1 MGRGLANTKKIK
13 LNEFDTL
20 IKFYVM
26 TDEMTSTHGTKEVR
40 TLLATMYA
48 KFDYLSR
55 KQEEKTIGGRE
66 RSVQQATATI
76 RYNASVTKTSE
87 MEIVDTGEIYEVIGI
102 HRDKGRIGQFLE
114 VIGEARD

>member
-1 MGRGLANTKKIK
+1 MGKGLARKVK

-20 IKFYVM
+20 IKFYVI
-26 TDEMTSTHGTKEVR
+26 TDEATATHGTKEVS
-40 TLLATMYA
+40 TLLATIYA

-76 RYNASVTKTSE
+76 RYNASVTKTTE
-87 MEIVDTGEIYEVIGI
+87 MHIVDTGEIYEVIGI
-102 HRDKGRIGQFLE
+102 HRDRGRIGQFLE

>member
-1 MGRGLANTKKIK
+1 MGKGLARRVK

-20 IKFYVM
+20 IRFYVM
-26 TDEMTSTHGTKEVR
+26 TDKETSTHGTREVR
-40 TLLATMYA
+40 TLLATIYA
-48 KFDYLSR
+48 KFDYISR

-76 RYNASVTKTSE
+76 RYHASVTKTSE

-102 HRDKGRIGQFLE
+102 HRDRGRIGQYLE
-114 VIGEARD
+114 VIGEVRD